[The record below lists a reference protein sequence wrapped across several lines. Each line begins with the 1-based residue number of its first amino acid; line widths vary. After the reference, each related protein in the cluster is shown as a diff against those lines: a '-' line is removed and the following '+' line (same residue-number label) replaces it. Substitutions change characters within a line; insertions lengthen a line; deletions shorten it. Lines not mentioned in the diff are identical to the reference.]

1 MLNTGGALATGLKPR
16 PVRVGV
22 FSCVPHRR
30 YPLAAWVEPV
40 QVRARG
46 SLGASHQGTLA
57 GQLVPKPEGSRACW
71 SRGAQASCLKPKCYG
86 PGVFQGALCLC
97 VRGTKAG
104 VVQST
109 NQGYPTVHRALA
121 SLVRQLGLVG
131 GRGPGFT
138 EVAGQA
144 GNGTV
149 YWSMISRCGGN
160 MDYVHQPLLPR
171 GDCSSTLTTD
181 GVLGL
186 ALLYGNHSFKPW
198 FVCFFPVPQ
207 HNQSWCGPGT
217 WHLLKSTGFGV
228 LTLLQCVL

>member
-1 MLNTGGALATGLKPR
+1 M
-16 PVRVGV
+16 
-22 FSCVPHRR
+22 
-30 YPLAAWVEPV
+30 
-40 QVRARG
+40 
-46 SLGASHQGTLA
+46 
-57 GQLVPKPEGSRACW
+57 
-71 SRGAQASCLKPKCYG
+71 
-86 PGVFQGALCLC
+86 
-97 VRGTKAG
+97 
-104 VVQST
+104 VQST

-198 FVCFFPVPQ
+198 FVCFFSCAPAQPELVWAWDLAPVEVNWFRCADPTPVCTLNVGWRQHKFCHCPVPLTQ
-207 HNQSWCGPGT
+207 RFNYIM
-217 WHLLKSTGFGV
+217 KSDSKSSNKSNININPEV
-228 LTLLQCVL
+228 KIVISIPN